1 MLEESMSVWLN
12 LEPASPSLSGSE
24 GALVSVSIDVKPRYL
39 ESLLEALAQLPFPIN
54 PEIYHD
60 AALVSRHADGRE
72 AVEEITLVEFPAYAG
87 RLEEVRRAL
96 DAYGFDRSSLQVT
109 SMLDEIQ
116 TEAAGESGMQGAT
129 CAPRRVKR
137 RHAAAA
143 HGLDAA

>member
-1 MLEESMSVWLN
+1 MLEESMSVWPK

-60 AALVSRHADGRE
+60 AAIVYRYADGRE
-72 AVEEITLVEFPAYAG
+72 VVEDTTLVEFPAYAG
-87 RLEEVRRAL
+87 RLEDARRAL
-96 DAYGFDRSSLQVT
+96 DAYGFDRSSLHVT

-116 TEAAGESGMQGAT
+116 TEPVPESPPQAAAYVS
-129 CAPRRVKR
+129 RRRLKR
-137 RHAAAA
+137 RPAAAV
-143 HGLDAA
+143 H